1 MKDAMKKRPPI
12 RKLKTSHAID
22 IDLVEYLQAVAER
35 EGITRSQVIN
45 RLVRD
50 RLEVERKQQRPSLIN
65 LAPAATK

>member
-1 MKDAMKKRPPI
+1 MNKSTGR

-22 IDLVEYLQAVAER
+22 RDLVEYLQAVAER

-50 RLEVERKQQRPSLIN
+50 RLESELKQQRPVLLDLS
-65 LAPAATK
+65 PAAAK